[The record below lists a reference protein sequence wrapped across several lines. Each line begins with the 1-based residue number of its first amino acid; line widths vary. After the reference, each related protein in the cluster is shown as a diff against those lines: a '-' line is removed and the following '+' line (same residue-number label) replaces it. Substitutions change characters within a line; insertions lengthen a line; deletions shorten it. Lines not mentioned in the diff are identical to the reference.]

1 MNLILARRAGVAALG
16 LLVAVYLIIAWMM
29 VSAAVVAEHEAVE
42 ANPGDYG
49 MAFEDVNFSPRMP
62 DERADDDPITLKGW
76 WIPAVHD
83 DVSEP
88 SAIIVVHGLDSNRAR
103 EPEAYMPFLRDL
115 HDEGFSLLLFDLRAH
130 GQSGGEITSAGYYE
144 RYDVLGAMDTAT
156 SRFGVPPER
165 IGVLGWSLGGVAA
178 LLAATEEPR
187 LEALVIDSAFAN
199 IDDLFAAEVADRTP
213 LPAWS
218 VGALRPGMEIVARM
232 RYGIRLSDLKPERFV
247 DQLDFPILFTHS
259 EDDDRIPIEHSE
271 RILDAATH
279 PQTELIRFSGSGHSR
294 AFEAHPEAFLQAV
307 SEYFRGRFDEAS
319 P

>member
-1 MNLILARRAGVAALG
+1 MNLILARRAAVAALG
-16 LLVAVYLIIAWMM
+16 LLVAVYLIIGWMM
-29 VSAAVVAEHEAVE
+29 VSAAVVAERESVE

-49 MAFEDVNFSPRMP
+49 MNFVDVGFMPRMIE
-62 DERADDDPITLKGW
+62 ERADDEPITLRGW
-76 WIPAVHD
+76 WIPAARD
-83 DVSEP
+83 EAGEP

-103 EPEAYMPFLRDL
+103 EPEAYMPFVRDL
-115 HDEGFSLLLFDLRAH
+115 RDEGFSLLLFDLRAH

-187 LEALVIDSAFAN
+187 LQALVIDSAFAN
-199 IDDLFAAEVADRTP
+199 INDLFAAEVADRTP

-218 VGALRPGMEIVARM
+218 VGALRPGMEVVARV
-232 RYGIRLSDLKPERFV
+232 RYGIRLSDLKPEEFV

-271 RILDAATH
+271 RIADAATH
-279 PQTELIRFSGSGHSR
+279 AQSELIRFPGDGHSR

-307 SEYFRGRFDEAS
+307 AEYFKGRFDGAS
-319 P
+319 S